1 MGRIVTLLIL
11 IQISLPGFC
20 CITNRF
26 ASSAALL
33 FGVSSAANERQAESC
48 CGIRCCTP
56 SYTKS
61 ETKSQSSRKAASCC
75 VSKSTP
81 SESTPHQ
88 DEPAPTEEPCHH
100 GLCSCLDWDPMI
112 PPAESSI
119 DLELEAASLGPV
131 VWFLASP
138 ADTAIRAY
146 RYRPPPLR
154 RHLLLCVIRC

>member
-1 MGRIVTLLIL
+1 MGRIVAVLIL

-26 ASSAALL
+26 ASSTASL
-33 FGVSSAANERQAESC
+33 FGFSSAANGHQGDSC

-56 SYTKS
+56 SSANS
-61 ETKSQSSRKAASCC
+61 ETKSQSTRKMASCC
-75 VSKSTP
+75 VSKSSP

-100 GLCSCLDWDPMI
+100 GLCACLDWDPMI
-112 PPAESSI
+112 PPTESLF
-119 DLELEAASLGPV
+119 DLDLEAASLGPV
-131 VWFLASP
+131 VWFLAP
-138 ADTAIRAY
+138 AADVAMSDY
-146 RYRPPPLR
+146 RYHPPPLR